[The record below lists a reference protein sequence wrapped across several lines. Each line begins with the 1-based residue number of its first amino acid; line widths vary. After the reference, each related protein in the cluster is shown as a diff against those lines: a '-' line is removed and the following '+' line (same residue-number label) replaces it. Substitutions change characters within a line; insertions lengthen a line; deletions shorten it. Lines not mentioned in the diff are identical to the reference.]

1 MVNPQVLA
9 SLKATQSVLLVP
21 VKDKYT
27 LFIEDDKLRVG
38 ATSMQGW
45 RSTME
50 DAHAI
55 KLNVPNLPEG
65 VKEDDCAFAA
75 VFDGHCGAKMA
86 QVCAQ
91 NICSWLTAT
100 PEFRSG
106 RYEDAL
112 RKAYVN
118 GDAALLKMLP
128 DEMSGCTGNS
138 ILLIQNHLYC
148 ANTGDTRA
156 VLCRGGQAVALSE
169 DHKPTNP
176 TEERRI
182 NHAGLNVIGGRVGG
196 ILSLSRAFG
205 DFVFKDQNLSPEN
218 RAISV
223 VPDIQH
229 IELTASDEFVIVA
242 CDGVWDMVK
251 NQEAVDFIRNEVA
264 DHNDV
269 SLACERLL
277 NSCLAATPSGFGT
290 DNMTIVILEFK
301 SRFLRQVQESSF
313 GNTNGAAT
321 TE

>member
-1 MVNPQVLA
+1 MVNPQLLA

-27 LFIEDDKLRVG
+27 LYMEDDKLRVG

-55 KLNVPNLPEG
+55 KLHLSNLPEG
-65 VKEDDCAFAA
+65 VKEEDCAFAA
-75 VFDGHCGAKMA
+75 VFDGHCGAMMA
-86 QVCAQ
+86 QACAKQ
-91 NICSWLTAT
+91 MCSWLTAT
-100 PEFRSG
+100 PEFHNG
-106 RYEDAL
+106 EYE
-112 RKAYVN
+112 
-118 GDAALLKMLP
+118 AALKRAYIEGDDTLLKQFP
-128 DEMSGCTGNS
+128 SEMSGCTGNS
-138 ILLIQNHLYC
+138 ILIVQHHLFC

-156 VLCRGGQAVALSE
+156 VLCRGGTAVALSE

-176 TEERRI
+176 EEEDRI
-182 NHAGLNVIGGRVGG
+182 NGAGLQVVGGRVGG

-205 DFVFKDQNLSPEN
+205 DFAFKDQNIPAQK

-223 VPDIQH
+223 VPDVRH
-229 IELTASDEFVIVA
+229 MELTAADEFVIVA

-264 DHNDV
+264 DHNDA

-277 NSCLAATPSGFGT
+277 NSCLAATPSGVGT
-290 DNMTIVILEFK
+290 DNMTIVVLQFK
-301 SRFLRQVQESSF
+301 SLFLRQIESTF
-313 GNTNGAAT
+313 LVPPA
-321 TE
+321 